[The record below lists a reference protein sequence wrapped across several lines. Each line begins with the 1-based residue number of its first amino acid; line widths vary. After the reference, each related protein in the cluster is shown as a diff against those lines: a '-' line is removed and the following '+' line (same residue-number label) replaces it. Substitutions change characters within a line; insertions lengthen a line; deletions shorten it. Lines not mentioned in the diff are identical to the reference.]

1 MFVKA
6 IANTAFDFF
15 VKKFSVMG
23 ELPIQTPA
31 DLNDLPAWMFNYID
45 HFASVSGH
53 GLVKG
58 VASIYFHYD

>member
-1 MFVKA
+1 MFVKT
-6 IANTAFDFF
+6 IANTAFYFF

-23 ELPIQTPA
+23 ELPVQAPA
-31 DLNDLPAWMFNYID
+31 DFNDLPAGVFNDID
-45 HFASVSGH
+45 HFAGVSRH